1 MSEGVD
7 EGYTP
12 LPTRPQRSCDPASLF
27 VFEDESANE
36 PSFRIIK
43 ILKVS
48 SSFLGTKTR
57 ILSIEGWLDRP
68 TNGHTYVSRIEIFNT
83 KLVGP
88 KKFTNA

>member
-1 MSEGVD
+1 MRV
-7 EGYTP
+7 
-12 LPTRPQRSCDPASLF
+12 TRPCPPVRKDLVTPRPFCF
-27 VFEDESANE
+27 CTIKI
-36 PSFRIIK
+36 RTIK

-68 TNGHTYVSRIEIFNT
+68 TNGHTYVSRMEIFNK

-88 KKFTNA
+88 KIYK